1 VDHDYPISAIYR
13 DTPRSPMGV
22 LSLPGEYSVKL
33 TVDGKSYTQ
42 PLTLKMDPRVKTPLA
57 GLQQQFALAQRI
69 TTLMH
74 RTFEAAQQAST
85 GKAELEGRNRALAAL
100 LAIVEGA
107 DSASTPAMVNAVD
120 EIERKK

>member
-1 VDHDYPISAIYR
+1 
-13 DTPRSPMGV
+13 MGA
-22 LSLPGEYSVKL
+22 LALPGEYSVKL
-33 TVDGKSYTQ
+33 TVNGKSYTQ
-42 PLTLKMDPRVKTPLA
+42 PLALKMDPRVKTPLV

-69 TTLMH
+69 TSLMH
-74 RTFEAAQQAST
+74 QTFEAAQQAST

-107 DSASTPAMVNAVD
+107 DTAPTPAMVSAVD